1 MLLMTILG
9 VALVALTLPGTVE
22 LVLLTLA
29 SLRPRR
35 PARAAGRPLR
45 LAVVVPAHDEE
56 ASVARAVESLRRSE
70 RVGPR
75 FAVVVVADNCADRTA
90 ARAEAAGARVLVRRD
105 PDRRG
110 KGHALRFAFDRLLAE
125 GWEALAV
132 VDADTEVD
140 RRFVPEIRATLSG
153 AGAAQAC
160 YLVRNRGSLRT
171 RLLHVSLLAMNLVR
185 PRGRAA
191 LGLSAGILGNGFALT
206 AETLARVPYEATS
219 IVEDLE
225 YHLRLVR
232 GGIRVRFAEGATVRG
247 DMPVRAAGF
256 ATQRARWEG
265 GRLRMLREHVPG
277 LLRDVLRGRL
287 RQIEP
292 LLDLLLLPLGF
303 HVALLAAALA
313 IPTTASR
320 AYAACGLAAVA
331 GHLVVALVLGRALP
345 ADVAALAAAPVYVA
359 WKIARLPATLR
370 ASHPGARW
378 QRTDRHRRVS

>member
-1 MLLMTILG
+1 
-9 VALVALTLPGTVE
+9 
-22 LVLLTLA
+22 
-29 SLRPRR
+29 
-35 PARAAGRPLR
+35 
-45 LAVVVPAHDEE
+45 
-56 ASVARAVESLRRSE
+56 
-70 RVGPR
+70 
-75 FAVVVVADNCADRTA
+75 
-90 ARAEAAGARVLVRRD
+90 
-105 PDRRG
+105 
-110 KGHALRFAFDRLLAE
+110 
-125 GWEALAV
+125 
-132 VDADTEVD
+132 
-140 RRFVPEIRATLSG
+140 
-153 AGAAQAC
+153 
-160 YLVRNRGSLRT
+160 

-277 LLRDVLRGRL
+277 LLLDV
-287 RQIEP
+287 
-292 LLDLLLLPLGF
+292 LLLPLGF

-313 IPTTASR
+313 IPTTAIR
-320 AYAACGLAAVA
+320 TYAACGLAAVA